1 MREPKGEFRASKS
14 GWMVSLRHKE
24 QKRDTGA
31 VKMDTLTNQKRRSLD
46 EFLDE
51 SGQYESRFEEIASKE
66 SSGSNQ
72 TDLVTE
78 IKGWLQECAEQGRYI
93 ALGSAE
99 RRAYR
104 SLLERWNSRLR
115 DHGYYLDRISS
126 LADFDSKAGHAL
138 TGECPYPGLEPYTKS
153 RSGNFFGRERLISHC
168 VTHLEQPGNQILLLI
183 GASGSGKSSLA
194 LAGVLPRLTV
204 LHQESWLF
212 APRMTP
218 GANPLAELAGVVAQA
233 VEQPDRATEIE
244 YGLREKPTEANR
256 RIAAWCHNKPLMLLV
271 DQFEELLTMCRDS
284 TKQREFAEILF
295 ALSQPTASLDSF
307 SCRVLLTLRTDHLA
321 RFEGNAALKQLYIRL
336 VGEENL
342 HYLSAIGFEDI
353 ARAIKE
359 PATAVGLRFI
369 PPSLIKQLAS
379 QTAGLS
385 NGLPLLQFAL
395 RHLWDTRP
403 KNESG
408 EPLDMITEEM
418 VKSLPDVARALGT
431 VADGVFR
438 SFSDSQQRICERLLQ
453 ELLVL
458 DESFEEPLRRRRIE
472 TEITQVLETR
482 FPIPNEVASVINA
495 FVSAGLLRRFGE
507 SPNAQLEV
515 AHEAL
520 LRHWDHIHRLV
531 TGGEVKERLH
541 LIKQIGRAAGDW
553 VEHDRSNGYL
563 SLRGERLDRAIS
575 YANDGWLAE
584 SESAAYVDACRQQ
597 NEDERL
603 NEQRAKEEKERA
615 DAAEKRMQK
624 SWAWAAIGLIIVAI
638 LAWHLLQGKSDEL
651 AKTSNE
657 LTKTS
662 NELRAASGQ
671 LEVSKLL
678 LNAWTNLSAYDV
690 TKQVNYARK
699 VAEDAREVTKNNPDL
714 GAGWYLLGHAEYR
727 LQNKRNAV
735 DAFRKVPETYE
746 YFYKAMNVAAAIYFE
761 DLGETD
767 NAYSSSKRAIERAPD
782 DLDVLSNYAELL
794 LAQGENKK
802 AKDKAAQ
809 AQKHKDAQLP
819 GQAHVRA
826 AMSFVEFVAELLSDK
841 QAEALITLDEIASQV
856 KTSAHETAEAEASG
870 EKPAMW
876 EYKGIRRSL
885 EKRSEITPK
894 EQLLKVL
901 NFMETNGK
909 EGTLDDMRQWLRSRL
924 RKG

>member
-1 MREPKGEFRASKS
+1 
-14 GWMVSLRHKE
+14 
-24 QKRDTGA
+24 
-31 VKMDTLTNQKRRSLD
+31 MDTLTNQKRRTLD

-51 SGQYESRFEEIASKE
+51 SGQYEGRFEELVSKV
-66 SSGSNQ
+66 SSGSNR
-72 TDLVTE
+72 TELVNE
-78 IKGWLQECAEQGRYI
+78 IRGWLQECAEQGRYI

-99 RRAYR
+99 RRAFR

-115 DHGYYLDRISS
+115 DHGYYLDRINS
-126 LADFDSKAGHAL
+126 LADFDSRAGHAL

-153 RSGNFFGRERLISHC
+153 RSGSFFGRERLVSHC

-233 VEQPDRATEIE
+233 VGQSNRASEIE
-244 YGLREKPTEANR
+244 YGLREKPKEANH
-256 RIAAWCHNKPLMLLV
+256 RIAVWCHNKPLMLLV
-271 DQFEELLTMCRDS
+271 DQFEELLTTCRDCN
-284 TKQREFAEILF
+284 KQREFAEILL
-295 ALSQPTASLDSF
+295 ALSQPTDSLDSF

-321 RFEGNAALKQLYIRL
+321 RFESHAVLKPLYVRL
-336 VGEENL
+336 VGEDNL

-353 ARAIKE
+353 VRAIKE

-379 QTAGLS
+379 QAAGLS

-403 KNESG
+403 KNELG

-418 VKSLPDVARALGT
+418 VKGLPDVARALGT

-458 DESFEEPLRRRRIE
+458 DETFEEPLRRRRIE

-482 FPIPNEVASVINA
+482 FSIPSEVASVINA

-553 VEHDRSNGYL
+553 VEHDKSNGYL

-575 YANDGWLAE
+575 YATDGWLAE
-584 SESAAYVDACRQQ
+584 AESLAYVEACRQQ
-597 NEDERL
+597 KDAEQR
-603 NEQRAKEEKERA
+603 NEQRAKEEKARA
-615 DAAEKRMQK
+615 DAAEKAREQADQLMRK
-624 SWAWAAIGLIIVAI
+624 SWGWAAIGLIIVAI
-638 LAWHLLQGKSDEL
+638 VASLLLKDKSDEL
-651 AKTSNE
+651 AKTSN
-657 LTKTS
+657 
-662 NELRAASGQ
+662 Q
-671 LEVSKLL
+671 LEVSKALS
-678 LNAWTNLSAYDV
+678 NAWSNLSTYER
-690 TKQVNYARK
+690 TNQINYARK
-699 VAEDAREVTKNNPDL
+699 AAEDAREVIKNNPDL
-714 GAGWYLLGHAEYR
+714 GAAWYLLGHAEYR
-727 LQNKRNAV
+727 LKNKRTAV
-735 DAFRKVPETYE
+735 EAFRKVPETYE
-746 YFYKAMNVAAAIYFE
+746 YFSKAMNIAAAIYFE
-761 DLGETD
+761 DLEEND
-767 NAYSSSKRAIERAPD
+767 NAYSSSNRAIERAPY

-794 LAQGENKK
+794 LAQGDNKK
-802 AKDKAAQ
+802 AKDTAAQ
-809 AQKHKDAQLP
+809 AQKHADAQLP

-826 AMSFVEFVAELLSDK
+826 AMSFVEFVAELLSGNQGK
-841 QAEALITLDEIASQV
+841 ALAKLNEIASQV
-856 KTSAHETAEAEASG
+856 DASAKESAEARASG
-870 EKPAMW
+870 ERPAMW

-885 EKRSEITPK
+885 EKRPGIMPR

-901 NFMETNGK
+901 SFMETNGK
-909 EGTLDDMRQWLRSRL
+909 EGTLDDMRQWLTSRL
-924 RKG
+924 GKG

>member
-1 MREPKGEFRASKS
+1 
-14 GWMVSLRHKE
+14 MVSLRHKE
-24 QKRDTGA
+24 RKRDTEA
-31 VKMDTLTNQKRRSLD
+31 VQMDALTNQKRRNLD

-51 SGQYESRFEEIASKE
+51 SGQYESRFEAIVSKD

-72 TDLVTE
+72 TELVTE

-115 DHGYYLDRISS
+115 DHGYYLDKISS
-126 LADFDSKAGHAL
+126 LADFDSRAGHAL

-212 APRMTP
+212 ASRMTP

-233 VEQPDRATEIE
+233 VGQPDRATEIE
-244 YGLREKPTEANR
+244 YGLRKQPTEANR
-256 RIAAWCHNKPLMLLV
+256 RIAAWCHHKPLMLLV
-271 DQFEELLTMCRDS
+271 DQLEELLTMCRDS
-284 TKQREFAEILF
+284 TKQREFGEILF
-295 ALSQPTASLDSF
+295 ALSQPTASLDGF

-321 RFEGNAALKQLYIRL
+321 RFESNAVLKPLYIRL
-336 VGEENL
+336 VGEDNL
-342 HYLSAIGFEDI
+342 HYLPAIGFDDI

-403 KNESG
+403 QNESG
-408 EPLDMITEEM
+408 EPLDLITEDM

-458 DESFEEPLRRRRIE
+458 DETFEEPLRRRRIE

-482 FPIPNEVASVINA
+482 FPIPNEVASVINT
-495 FVSAGLLRRFGE
+495 FVSAGLLRRFGD

-584 SESAAYVDACRQQ
+584 AESAAYIGACWQQ
-597 NEDERL
+597 SEAERL

-615 DAAEKRMQK
+615 DAAEKRMRK

-638 LAWHLLQGKSDEL
+638 LASHLLQGKSDEL

-657 LTKTS
+657 LTNTS
-662 NELRAASGQ
+662 NMLRAASDQ
-671 LEVSKLL
+671 LEVSKALS
-678 LNAWTNLSAYDV
+678 NAWSNLAAYDRTNLVS
-690 TKQVNYARK
+690 YAKRA
-699 VAEDAREVTKNNPDL
+699 AEDAREITKNKPDL
-714 GAGWYLLGHAEYR
+714 GAGWYLLGLAEYR
-727 LQNKRNAV
+727 LKNRRTAV
-735 DAFRKVPETYE
+735 EAFRKVPETYE
-746 YFYKAMNVAAAIYFE
+746 YFPKAMNQATAIYFE
-761 DLGETD
+761 DLEEND
-767 NAYSSSKRAIERAPD
+767 NAYSSSKRAIERAPN
-782 DLDVLSNYAELL
+782 DLDVLSNHAEVL
-794 LAQGENKK
+794 LAQGDNTK
-802 AKDKAAQ
+802 AKATAAQ
-809 AQKHKDAQLP
+809 AQGHADAQLP
-819 GQAHVRA
+819 GQAHIRA
-826 AMSFVEFVAELLSDK
+826 AMSFVEFVAELLSGNQGK
-841 QAEALITLDEIASQV
+841 ALARLSDIDSHVNAAA
-856 KTSAHETAEAEASG
+856 KETAEAKASG
-870 EKPAMW
+870 DRPAMW
-876 EYKGIRRSL
+876 EYRGIRRSL
-885 EKRSEITPK
+885 EKRSRITPRD
-894 EQLLKVL
+894 QLLKVL
-901 NFMETNGK
+901 NFVETNGK
-909 EGTLDDMRQWLRSRL
+909 EGTLDDMRQWLSSRL
-924 RKG
+924 GKR

>member
-1 MREPKGEFRASKS
+1 
-14 GWMVSLRHKE
+14 
-24 QKRDTGA
+24 
-31 VKMDTLTNQKRRSLD
+31 MDTLTNQKRRNLD

-51 SGQYESRFEEIASKE
+51 SGQYESRFEGIVSQG

-72 TDLVTE
+72 TALVNE
-78 IKGWLQECAEQGRYI
+78 IRGWLQECAEQGRYI

-104 SLLERWNSRLR
+104 SLLERWNSQLR

-126 LADFDSKAGHAL
+126 LADFDSRAGRAL

-153 RSGNFFGRERLISHC
+153 RSSTFFGRERLVSQS

-218 GANPLAELAGVVAQA
+218 GAHPLTELAGVVAQA
-233 VEQPDRATEIE
+233 VGQPDGATEIE
-244 YGLREKPTEANR
+244 YGLREKPTEANH
-256 RIAAWCHNKPLMLLV
+256 RIAAWCHNKPLMVLV

-295 ALSQPTASLDSF
+295 ALSQPSDSLDSF

-321 RFEGNAALKQLYIRL
+321 RFESNAVLKPLYLRL
-336 VGEENL
+336 VGEDNL

-379 QTAGLS
+379 QTAGLA

-408 EPLDMITEEM
+408 EPLDMITEDM

-431 VADGVFR
+431 AADGVFR

-458 DESFEEPLRRRRIE
+458 DETFEEPLRRRRLE
-472 TEITQVLETR
+472 TEITQVLKTR

-584 SESAAYVDACRQQ
+584 AESAAYVDACRQHSDAEQ
-597 NEDERL
+597 R
-603 NEQRAKEEKERA
+603 NEQRAKEEKARA
-615 DAAEKRMQK
+615 DAAERAREQADQRMRK
-624 SWAWAAIGLIIVAI
+624 AWGWAAIGLIVVAI
-638 LAWHLLQGKSDEL
+638 VAWHLLQGKSDEL
-651 AKTSNE
+651 ARTSNE
-657 LTKTS
+657 LTRTS
-662 NELRAASGQ
+662 NQ
-671 LEVSKLL
+671 LEVSKVLS
-678 LNAWTNLSAYDV
+678 NAWSNLSTYER
-690 TKQVNYARK
+690 TNQVSYARK
-699 VAEDAREVTKNNPDL
+699 AADDARGVTKKNPDL
-714 GAGWYLLGHAEYR
+714 GAAWYLLGHAEYR
-727 LQNKRNAV
+727 LKNKRTAV
-735 DAFRKVPETYE
+735 DAFRTVPETYE
-746 YFYKAMNVAAAIYFE
+746 YFSKAMNFAAAIYFE
-761 DLGETD
+761 DLEEND
-767 NAYSSSKRAIERAPD
+767 NAYSSSKRAIERAPN

-794 LAQGENKK
+794 LAQGDNKK
-802 AKDKAAQ
+802 AKDKAAH
-809 AQKHKDAQLP
+809 AQKHADAQLP

-826 AMSFVEFVAELLSDK
+826 AMSFVEFVAELLSGN
-841 QAEALITLDEIASQV
+841 QEIALTKLDEIAGQV
-856 KTSAHETAEAEASG
+856 KVSAKEAAEAEASG
-870 EKPAMW
+870 ERRAMW

-885 EKRSEITPK
+885 EKRSGIIPRG
-894 EQLLKVL
+894 QLLKVL

-924 RKG
+924 GRG